1 MSINPAL
8 IALFLVRKVGE
19 LLRDPET
26 GEILTDPDTGE
37 PLYVEDED

>member
-8 IALFLVRKVGE
+8 IAVFLARKVGE

-26 GEILTDPDTGE
+26 GKILTDPVTGK
-37 PLYVEDED
+37 PLYVEDDE